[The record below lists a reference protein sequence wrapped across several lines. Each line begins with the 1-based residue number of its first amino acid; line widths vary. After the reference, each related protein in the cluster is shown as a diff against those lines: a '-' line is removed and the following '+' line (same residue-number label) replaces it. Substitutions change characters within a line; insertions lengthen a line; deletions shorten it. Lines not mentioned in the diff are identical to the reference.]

1 MATAQ
6 IINIIRLSVLFVWSL
21 SVQDSRACSVMAVF
35 VGIIGF
41 ALPVS
46 LKKIACQ
53 YLDFIL
59 FQCIFLDWCNRYLT
73 RSVPSSIREGSDIE
87 WRCILTPKAPE
98 SRIRPKLNLILPYLM
113 LKAPES
119 RLLLRVLDW
128 KTLIHC
134 QPATSPSTHQLRYLG
149 DLSSK
154 NLCENNSRAALLVS
168 NILFHLHALLA
179 NQDKKIER
187 NLK

>member
-1 MATAQ
+1 MEPVRPRQQGVHCDGCFRWNHRICITGISQ
-6 IINIIRLSVLFVWSL
+6 EVY
-21 SVQDSRACSVMAVF
+21 RAAV
-35 VGIIGF
+35 
-41 ALPVS
+41 
-46 LKKIACQ
+46 
-53 YLDFIL
+53 
-59 FQCIFLDWCNRYLT
+59 
-73 RSVPSSIREGSDIE
+73 REGSDIE

-154 NLCENNSRAALLVS
+154 NLCENNSRAALLKRVTLACQPTLMNS
-168 NILFHLHALLA
+168 PSGNQFPVKILP
-179 NQDKKIER
+179 
-187 NLK
+187 